1 MLNLINKSILIY
13 GFGLSGKSCFKH
25 LKNYNNV
32 KVYDDNEKVISSNFN
47 KYKINRKILKKFK
60 FDFVVISPGINK
72 TKCKLK
78 NFLSNNKKIIINEL
92 DVFYYLHK
100 SNLKIT
106 ITGTN
111 GKSTTTKLIYEIL
124 KNSNFDVR
132 IGGNIGY
139 SLLNQKN
146 VKKNTIFIIEASS
159 YQIDYAKYFITDIAV
174 ILNISPDHIERHKTY
189 ANYVKTKFKLIF
201 NQNKNGT
208 AFINN
213 NNFFSSEIKK
223 YKIKSKI
230 IRVKNLPEVIKKNIS
245 NEYFNNLN
253 NKENLKFALRI
264 SKYFNVNIK
273 KFIQSVNSFKG
284 LPYRNEIIYN
294 SRQLLIINDSKSTTF
309 SSTINILK
317 SYSNI
322 YWILGGKY
330 KIGDKFKIDKKYLK
344 NIRGY
349 IFGEKYKYFV
359 KILNKKI
366 IFKKRRKLNDLLNLI
381 INDAT
386 KDNNKKC
393 ILFSPSAASFDQF
406 ENFVQRGIAFNN
418 LIKKTEFIKK
428 IGNVK

>member
-25 LKNYNNV
+25 LKNSNNV
-32 KVYDDNEKVISSNFN
+32 KVYDDNEKVISPNFS

-78 NFLSNNKKIIINEL
+78 NFLLNNKKIIINEL

-139 SLLNQKN
+139 SLLSQKN

-174 ILNISPDHIERHKTY
+174 ILNISPDHIERHKTF

>member
-159 YQIDYAKYFITDIAV
+159 YQIDYAKYFITD
-174 ILNISPDHIERHKTY
+174 K
-189 ANYVKTKFKLIF
+189 
-201 NQNKNGT
+201 
-208 AFINN
+208 
-213 NNFFSSEIKK
+213 
-223 YKIKSKI
+223 
-230 IRVKNLPEVIKKNIS
+230 
-245 NEYFNNLN
+245 
-253 NKENLKFALRI
+253 
-264 SKYFNVNIK
+264 
-273 KFIQSVNSFKG
+273 
-284 LPYRNEIIYN
+284 
-294 SRQLLIINDSKSTTF
+294 
-309 SSTINILK
+309 
-317 SYSNI
+317 
-322 YWILGGKY
+322 
-330 KIGDKFKIDKKYLK
+330 
-344 NIRGY
+344 
-349 IFGEKYKYFV
+349 
-359 KILNKKI
+359 
-366 IFKKRRKLNDLLNLI
+366 
-381 INDAT
+381 
-386 KDNNKKC
+386 
-393 ILFSPSAASFDQF
+393 
-406 ENFVQRGIAFNN
+406 
-418 LIKKTEFIKK
+418 
-428 IGNVK
+428 